1 MPLIEVNEEEL
12 KLICDHRAK
21 KLKSH
26 GEIRGKFSRSYLEA
40 MLWHIRNCFG
50 DYVLLKPDQ
59 KEGES
64 FYTDYRGLA
73 FGFTQEVSKT
83 TIEAELQRLND
94 SEQGNKENMT

>member
-1 MPLIEVNEEEL
+1 MIEVDEEEF
-12 KLICDHRAK
+12 KIICDHRAK

-40 MLWHIRNCFG
+40 MLWNIRAWNIFG
-50 DYVLLKPDQ
+50 GYVLLKPDQ
-59 KEGES
+59 KEGEP
-64 FYTDYRGLA
+64 FYTDNRGLA
-73 FGFTQEVSKT
+73 FGFTQEVSTT